1 MYVSNFFFN
10 KQIERWWKELH
21 ERLEKYFK
29 EQLAGLKGEGYYNP
43 HDEVDR
49 YNFYVLRKGIYLLN

>member
-49 YNFYVLRKGIYLLN
+49 YM